1 MGEDVHVAQL
11 RQMQDVPHIPHLNT
25 SIPGPDYVLPEVTE
39 EEEQALEEDPVLHA
53 HDEDELAWLRRL
65 PWWHKPRPL
74 WLLPVLFLF
83 ALSAG
88 MMLASR
94 LELILALICKAMHV
108 DDIELH
114 ESSSLSLAS
123 LPSFIHPVHAPSAVC
138 RRSVQAQS
146 RLSIIQLELVVIVGV
161 FSMLTTSFWSQL
173 SDRKGRTRVL
183 AIALS
188 GSLCNDAVSLCVSLV
203 SLSNIP
209 LGWWILVWGSV
220 IEGILGASGTVTAM
234 AQSYLT
240 DITSSG
246 TRSRLY
252 ALMTGVLFAGVA
264 IGPTIGGFVTKY
276 TGSLSLTILLASLVR
291 LSIFAISPMIPESL
305 NPAVRE
311 NATQEH
317 DSMLRFERDR
327 HGQMVAFWAGVKK
340 AIMTP
345 LESLSFLLPR
355 RKSSYALVPNESFP
369 TLSSTEQRVTSSEWD
384 TNLLLLS
391 AAYAVEMTCIAI
403 VPVKI
408 QYVQLVFGWS
418 SSAVGLFVSFAAVS
432 RMLTLTVLVP
442 LLVKLLHR
450 MPKSIVLPQDAA
462 FVSASDAHEVLD
474 EHGRLLYASPPASW
488 TQAEQQLE
496 KRWMARAKQ
505 LQLIHDSHMDMYI
518 AVVSAFI
525 TVVASII
532 MAHSR
537 TSGLFMFGTFAVSLG
552 AGIGSAVS
560 SLGMAVIPRADG
572 AGRLFGAWAILS
584 TLSSAIV
591 GPFMFSMVFSRSAS
605 TTPSLVF
612 YLVGALQLLTLSL
625 LYFVRLS
632 SSDTLEGLAPR
643 PHAPFRRNRL

>member
-1 MGEDVHVAQL
+1 M
-11 RQMQDVPHIPHLNT
+11 
-25 SIPGPDYVLPEVTE
+25 
-39 EEEQALEEDPVLHA
+39 
-53 HDEDELAWLRRL
+53 
-65 PWWHKPRPL
+65 
-74 WLLPVLFLF
+74 
-83 ALSAG
+83 
-88 MMLASR
+88 
-94 LELILALICKAMHV
+94 
-108 DDIELH
+108 
-114 ESSSLSLAS
+114 
-123 LPSFIHPVHAPSAVC
+123 
-138 RRSVQAQS
+138 
-146 RLSIIQLELVVIVGV
+146 
-161 FSMLTTSFWSQL
+161 
-173 SDRKGRTRVL
+173 
-183 AIALS
+183 
-188 GSLCNDAVSLCVSLV
+188 
-203 SLSNIP
+203 
-209 LGWWILVWGSV
+209 
-220 IEGILGASGTVTAM
+220 
-234 AQSYLT
+234 
-240 DITSSG
+240 
-246 TRSRLY
+246 
-252 ALMTGVLFAGVA
+252 
-264 IGPTIGGFVTKY
+264 
-276 TGSLSLTILLASLVR
+276 
-291 LSIFAISPMIPESL
+291 
-305 NPAVRE
+305 
-311 NATQEH
+311 
-317 DSMLRFERDR
+317 
-327 HGQMVAFWAGVKK
+327 
-340 AIMTP
+340 
-345 LESLSFLLPR
+345 
-355 RKSSYALVPNESFP
+355 
-369 TLSSTEQRVTSSEWD
+369 
-384 TNLLLLS
+384 
-391 AAYAVEMTCIAI
+391 
-403 VPVKI
+403 PVKI

-474 EHGRLLYASPPASW
+474 EHGRLLYASPPAPW

-532 MAHSR
+532 MAYSR